1 MAEEF
6 CLTQR
11 MGRVERRRIHAFPEK
26 FLTLRI
32 LCVRLF
38 PASISFPADFGLAL
52 DHSPRTDSWGAMAK
66 FQQGQ
71 RWISESEPELGVGV
85 VVDAAPGRVF
95 LLFRASSTL
104 RQYATGSAP
113 IKRVEFRPGDIIK
126 THEGQS
132 LAVESVETRADGVLI
147 YRCGGEEVPE
157 TELSDTL
164 SFSKPEERLYAGQV
178 DDTRTFDLRL
188 ESLRRRHQIRYAP
201 VRGLIG
207 ARIDLI
213 PHQLYIAHEVA
224 SRALPRVLLAD
235 EVGLGKTIEACLV
248 LHRLHRSGRA
258 RRILILVP
266 EPLVHQWFVE
276 LLRRFNMLVSIFDE
290 ERCQSIEAG
299 DAGANPFLDDQVI
312 LCPLPLVVRD
322 AIRGEQ
328 VAAAGWDLVVVD
340 EAHHLEW
347 SPEEVSAEYAIVEK
361 LAVAAPGVIL
371 LTATPEQLGAE
382 GHFAR
387 LRLLDPD
394 RYSDFAHFRAER
406 DDYQKTANIAAKL
419 LDEKSLTTAD
429 LKTLRLLCKADPE
442 RLEKRILG
450 LKSGEVSARDAV
462 IQELVDQHGTGR
474 VMFRNTRA
482 AMKGFPK
489 RRVHLEPLAEVPDG
503 LAAEGEVDESG
514 SPRKY
519 KLATDP
525 RVDWLVAF
533 LQKKRA
539 PKVLLICRT
548 KEKVLSLDEVLRS
561 RLNLKLGLFHEDLT
575 LLQRDRNAAWFAEE
589 DGAQILLCSE
599 IGSEGRNFQFAHH
612 LVLFDLPSNPELL
625 EQRIGRLDRI
635 GQTETIA
642 IHVPYP
648 KHSRL
653 EVLARWYHEGLNA
666 FEKSLEGGRE
676 LMAQFGQR
684 LGACLAGRAGDAEL
698 VALIADTKVF
708 HAKLAKEL
716 ELGQDRLLQINSCR
730 PEIAGQIV
738 AQITAFDQ
746 DTGLDN
752 YLLRVFDHFGVQVDE
767 LSPRTYLAK
776 PAELT
781 VDALP
786 GLPSDGLT
794 LTCDR
799 RKALSREEIS
809 FLTWDH
815 PIVTGAMDLLLGSG
829 QGNSAFA
836 VWNVAG
842 EQTVFVEAVYVL
854 EPVAPP
860 ALHADRFLPPTP
872 LRVVVD
878 PKGADVSAD
887 VNPSSDEL
895 QPGSVFKLLDN
906 SRIKQKLIPSMLE
919 KGRQFATERATI
931 ISKNAGERMESL
943 LRREIERLLDLKKVN
958 DHIRDEEITLLESQI
973 AELGLAIKDAPLR
986 LDSLRLIWRT
996 PEAA

>member
-1 MAEEF
+1 MLVEF
-6 CLTQR
+6 WIS
-11 MGRVERRRIHAFPEK
+11 GWPS
-26 FLTLRI
+26 TLRGGEN
-32 LCVRLF
+32 RF
-38 PASISFPADFGLAL
+38 Q
-52 DHSPRTDSWGAMAK
+52 AMAK

-95 LLFRASSTL
+95 LLFRASNTL

-113 IKRVEFRPGDIIK
+113 IKRVEFRPGDTIK
-126 THEGQS
+126 THDGQI
-132 LAVESVETRADGVLI
+132 LAVDAVETRADGVLI
-147 YRCGGEEVPE
+147 YRCGGVEVPE
-157 TELSDTL
+157 TDLSDTL

-178 DDTRTFDLRL
+178 DESRTFDLRL

-213 PHQLYIAHEVA
+213 PHQLYIAQEVA
-224 SRALPRVLLAD
+224 SRVLPRVLLAD

-258 RRILILVP
+258 KRILILVP

-276 LLRRFNMLVSIFDE
+276 LLRRFNLLVSIFDE
-290 ERCQSIEAG
+290 DRCQAIEAG
-299 DAGANPFLDDQVI
+299 DPGANPFLDDQVI
-312 LCPLPLVVRD
+312 LCPLPLVARSEK
-322 AIRGEQ
+322 RGQ
-328 VAAAGWDLVVVD
+328 QAAAAEWDLVVVD

-347 SPEEVSAEYAIVEK
+347 SPGKASPEYAVVET
-361 LAVAAPGVIL
+361 LATSAPGVIL

-394 RYSDFAHFRAER
+394 RYSDFTHFVAER
-406 DDYQKTANIAAKL
+406 ADYQKTAKIAAKL
-419 LDEKSLTTAD
+419 LDEKALTAAD
-429 LKTLRLLCKADPE
+429 LKTLRALCQANPE
-442 RLEKRILG
+442 RLEQHIAG
-450 LKSGEVSARDAV
+450 LKNSEGSARDAL

-489 RRVHLEPLAEVPDG
+489 RRVSLEPLAEVPDG
-503 LAAEGEVDESG
+503 LAAESEADDSA
-514 SPRKY
+514 SARTY
-519 KLATDP
+519 SLANDP

-539 PKVLLICRT
+539 AKVLLICRT
-548 KEKVLSLDEVLRS
+548 REKVLALDEALRV

-635 GQTETIA
+635 GQTETIS
-642 IHVPYP
+642 IHVPFP
-648 KHSRL
+648 KRSHL

-676 LMAQFGQR
+676 VIAKFGRR
-684 LGACLAGRAGDAEL
+684 LEACLTGGERDAGLD
-698 VALIADTKVF
+698 ALIADTKIF
-708 HAKLAKEL
+708 HAKIAKEL
-716 ELGQDRLLQINSCR
+716 AQGQDRLLQMNSCR
-730 PEIAGQIV
+730 PDIAGQIV
-738 AQITAFDQ
+738 AQIAAFDQ
-746 DTGLDN
+746 DASLDN

-786 GLPSDGLT
+786 GLPADGLT

-799 RKALSREEIS
+799 RKALSREEIG

-815 PIVTGAMDLLLGSG
+815 PLVTGAMDLLLGSG

-836 VWNVAG
+836 VWNAA
-842 EQTVFVEAVYVL
+842 EAQSIFVEAVYVL

-878 PKGADVSAD
+878 PKGEDVSGE
-887 VNPSSDEL
+887 VNPSIDEL
-895 QPGSVFKLLDN
+895 KPGSVFKLLDN

-919 KGRQFATERATI
+919 KSRQHATERAGT
-931 ISKNAGERMESL
+931 ISKNAVERMEAV

-958 DHIRDEEITLLESQI
+958 NHIRDEEITLLESQI
-973 AELGLAIKDAPLR
+973 TELGLAIKDAPLR

-996 PEAA
+996 PEVA

>member
-1 MAEEF
+1 ME
-6 CLTQR
+6 
-11 MGRVERRRIHAFPEK
+11 
-26 FLTLRI
+26 
-32 LCVRLF
+32 
-38 PASISFPADFGLAL
+38 
-52 DHSPRTDSWGAMAK
+52 K

-95 LLFRASSTL
+95 LLFRASNTL

-113 IKRVEFRPGDIIK
+113 IKRVEFRPGDTIK
-126 THEGQS
+126 THDGAS
-132 LAVESVETRADGVLI
+132 LVVDSVERRDDGVLL
-147 YRCGGEEVPE
+147 YRGESREVPE

-178 DDTRTFDLRL
+178 DDNPVFDLRL

-201 VRGLIG
+201 VRGFLG

-213 PHQLYIAHEVA
+213 PHQLSIAHEVA
-224 SRALPRVLLAD
+224 SRVLPRVLLAD

-248 LHRLHRSGRA
+248 LHRLYRSGRA
-258 RRILILVP
+258 GRILILVP

-312 LCPLPLVVRD
+312 LCALPLIAHDEKR
-322 AIRGEQ
+322 AKQ
-328 VAAAGWDLVVVD
+328 VADAGWDLVVVD
-340 EAHHLEW
+340 EAHHLVW
-347 SPEEVSAEYAIVEK
+347 SPKEISPEYRIVET
-361 LAVAAPGVIL
+361 LATAAPGLIL

-387 LRLLDPD
+387 LRLLDPG
-394 RYSDFAHFRAER
+394 RYSDFAHFVAER
-406 DDYQKTANIAAKL
+406 TDYQKTARLAAKL
-419 LDEKSLTTAD
+419 LDGKPLTAAD
-429 LKTLRLLCKADPE
+429 LKVLRLLCLANPA
-442 RLEKRILG
+442 RLEDHIAG
-450 LKSGEVSARDAV
+450 LKRGESSVRDAL

-489 RRVHLEPLAEVPDG
+489 RRVFLVPLPAVADG
-503 LAAEGEVDESG
+503 LAAEA
-514 SPRKY
+514 
-519 KLATDP
+519 LADDSSAARTYPLAGDP

-533 LQKKRA
+533 LQKKRTA
-539 PKVLLICRT
+539 KVLLICRT
-548 KEKVLSLDEVLRS
+548 REKVLALDEAIRA
-561 RLNLKLGLFHEDLT
+561 RLNLKLGLFHEGLS

-612 LVLFDLPSNPELL
+612 LVLFDLPTNPELL

-635 GQTETIA
+635 GQTETISL
-642 IHVPYP
+642 HVPFP
-648 KHSRL
+648 KNSRL

-676 LMAQFGQR
+676 IIAQFGVP
-684 LGACLAGRAGDAEL
+684 LDKCLADPAADS
-698 VALIADTKVF
+698 ALTTLISETKTF
-708 HAKLAKEL
+708 HTRLAKEL
-716 ELGQDRLLQINSCR
+716 KQGQDRLLQMNSHR
-730 PEIAGQIV
+730 PEIAKQIV
-738 AQITAFDQ
+738 SQITAFDQ
-746 DTGLDN
+746 DTGLDD
-752 YLLRVFDHFGVQVDE
+752 YLLRIFDHYGVQVDE
-767 LSPRTYLAK
+767 LSQRTYLAK
-776 PAELT
+776 PAERT
-781 VDALP
+781 TEALP
-786 GLPSDGLT
+786 GLPEDGLT

-799 RKALSREEIS
+799 RKALSREEIG

-815 PIVTGAMDLLLGSG
+815 PLVTGAMDLLIGSG

-836 VWNVAG
+836 VWNHDG
-842 EQTVFVEAVYVL
+842 EQSVFVEAIYVL

-878 PKGADVSAD
+878 PKGGDVSGD
-887 VNPSSDEL
+887 VNPPADAL
-895 QPGSVFKLLDN
+895 QSGSVFKLLDN
-906 SRIKQKLIPSMLE
+906 SRIKQKLLPAMLE
-919 KGRQFATERATI
+919 KSRQHATERAAI
-931 ISKNAGERMESL
+931 ISGNAAERMAGI
-943 LRREIERLLDLKKVN
+943 LRGEVERLRDLKKVN
-958 DHIRDEEITLLESQI
+958 SHIRDEEITLLESQM
-973 AELGLAIKDAPLR
+973 AELTTCIKEAPLR
-986 LDSLRLIWRT
+986 LDAVRLIWRT
-996 PEAA
+996 PE

>member
-1 MAEEF
+1 M
-6 CLTQR
+6 
-11 MGRVERRRIHAFPEK
+11 
-26 FLTLRI
+26 
-32 LCVRLF
+32 
-38 PASISFPADFGLAL
+38 
-52 DHSPRTDSWGAMAK
+52 
-66 FQQGQ
+66 
-71 RWISESEPELGVGV
+71 GVGV

-95 LLFRASSTL
+95 LLFRASNTL
-104 RQYATGSAP
+104 RQYATGSAS
-113 IKRVEFRPGDIIK
+113 IKRVEFRPGDTIK
-126 THEGQS
+126 THGGQS
-132 LAVESVETRADGVLI
+132 LTVESVETRADGVLL
-147 YRCGGEEVPE
+147 YRCGGAEVPE

-178 DDTRTFDLRL
+178 DDSRTFDLRL
-188 ESLRRRHQIRYAP
+188 ESLRRRHQVRFAP

-213 PHQLYIAHEVA
+213 PHQLYIAQEVA
-224 SRALPRVLLAD
+224 SRVLPRVLLAD

-290 ERCQSIEAG
+290 ERCLSIEAG
-299 DAGANPFLDDQVI
+299 DPGANPFLDDQVI
-312 LCPLPLVVRD
+312 LCPLPLVACD
-322 AIRGEQ
+322 GKRGRQ
-328 VAAAGWDLVVVD
+328 VVEAGWDLVVVD
-340 EAHHLEW
+340 EAHHLAW
-347 SPEEVSAEYAIVEK
+347 SPDATSPEYAIVES
-361 LAVAAPGVIL
+361 LAAAAPGLIL

-394 RYSDFAHFRAER
+394 RYGDFTSFLAER
-406 DDYQKTANIAAKL
+406 ADYQKTAKIAAKL
-419 LDEKSLTTAD
+419 IDEKPLTAAD
-429 LKTLRLLCKADPE
+429 LKGLRGLCQANPE
-442 RLEKRILG
+442 RLEEHING
-450 LKSGEVSARDAV
+450 LKSGKAAAKEAL

-474 VMFRNTRA
+474 VMFRNSRA
-482 AMKGFPK
+482 SMKGFPK
-489 RRVHLEPLAEVPDG
+489 RRVFLEVLAEVKDG
-503 LAAEGEVDESG
+503 LAAEGEADDSG
-514 SPRKY
+514 GSY
-519 KLATDP
+519 ALADDP

-533 LQKKRA
+533 LQKERA

-548 KEKVLSLDEVLRS
+548 KEKVLALDEVLRS
-561 RLNLKLGLFHEDLT
+561 RLNFKLGLFHEDLS

-612 LVLFDLPSNPELL
+612 LVLFDLPANPELL

-635 GQTETIA
+635 GQTETIS

-653 EVLARWYHEGLNA
+653 EVLARWYHEGLQA

-676 LMAQFGQR
+676 IMARFGKR
-684 LGACLAGRAGDAEL
+684 LEACLAGGAGEAAL
-698 VALIADTKVF
+698 GALIAETKTF

-716 ELGQDRLLQINSCR
+716 EQGQDRLLQMNSCR
-730 PEIAGQIV
+730 PEIASRVV
-738 AQITAFDQ
+738 AQIAAFDQ
-746 DTGLDN
+746 DTGLEE

-786 GLPSDGLT
+786 GLPEEGIT

-799 RKALSREEIS
+799 GKALSREEIG

-836 VWNVAG
+836 VWNTAG
-842 EQTVFVEAVYVL
+842 EQSIFLEAIFVL

-878 PKGADVSAD
+878 PKGEDVFAE
-887 VNPSSDEL
+887 VNPSEL

-906 SRIKQKLIPSMLE
+906 SRIKNKLIPSMLE
-919 KGRQFATERATI
+919 KSREHAAERASI
-931 ISKNAGERMESL
+931 VSGNAVEKMESL
-943 LRREIERLLDLKKVN
+943 LRQEIERLLDLKKVN
-958 DHIRDEEITLLESQI
+958 DHIRDEEITVLESQI
-973 AELGLAIKDAPLR
+973 ADLGLAIKDAPLR
-986 LDSLRLIWRT
+986 LDAVRLIWRT
-996 PEAA
+996 PAA